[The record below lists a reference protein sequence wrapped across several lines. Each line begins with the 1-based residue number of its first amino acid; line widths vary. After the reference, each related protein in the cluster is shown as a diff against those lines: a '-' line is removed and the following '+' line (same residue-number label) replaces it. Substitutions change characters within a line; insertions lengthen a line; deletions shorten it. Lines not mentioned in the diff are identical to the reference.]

1 MNNRIYIKRS
11 NVPNKVPTSADI
23 DLGELALNTADV
35 KLYASG
41 TTANSILQI
50 GWDRVSRT
58 GDTLTG
64 DFNING
70 SITANTF
77 VKSGGTSS
85 QFLKADGSV
94 DSTVYLSGE
103 TDTLQSVT
111 TRGSATTT
119 SILANA
125 FIKSG
130 GTNQQFLLADGSVT
144 TASAITV
151 TFTGTTNF
159 LQKLNTS
166 SGLTN
171 SLIYDNGT
179 ALGIATT
186 NVTDY
191 TVTIGNQSDRSI
203 GIESNSNGDG
213 KSLTIAGGTGIGTGT
228 GTTFTQIASIFL
240 RSLAFAPNGD
250 VYGSGNSN
258 NVYKQ
263 TGGVGAFAIVGSI
276 GGGGFS
282 RGCTVAPNG
291 DVYVSRNTG
300 DIYKQ
305 TGGVGAFVALGQTS
319 RDWNGMAAAANG
331 DIYCCVSAGD
341 IYKQTGGVG
350 NFIALG
356 QTSRAWQQMCEFNG
370 DIYACG
376 FTAGIFKQTGGVGN
390 FVSIGIQAGRWIA
403 IGTSNGDL
411 YAGSDDNDDLFKQTG
426 GVGAFVP
433 INTGFNPQVAIAG
446 QGTKLYFVDSSS
458 AVVEV
463 NQFINFN
470 GGKLK
475 LEAGAGSGSGT
486 TSIEF
491 NLPIT
496 NTGTTQTKST
506 LMSLANNGDLT
517 LTGRYI
523 KSGGAST
530 EFLKAD
536 GSVDNSVYITAYTET
551 DTLQSVTTRGAIT
564 TTNITANSFIKSGGL
579 STQFLKANGSVD
591 SNTYLTTETDT
602 LQSVT
607 NRGNTTTTNITANAF
622 IKAGGTSNQ
631 FLMADGSV
639 SLGGGGSVSFTGT
652 TNYIQKLDA
661 SSAMTNSLIHDN
673 GIGLGIGTTAFT
685 TTATTIQFGNQV
697 DRKVTIEPKLSGIGK
712 TLIVQGGNGIDGTII
727 SGGNSEVFTIIDNT
741 SKIGRGITIAPNG
754 DVYASAF
761 NSDIYKQT
769 GGVGSFVALGQTARQ
784 WFGMASAPNGDIYA
798 GTFNSGIYKQTG
810 GVGDFISIGEI
821 SRTYFYM
828 TVTSNNDIYVCVEN
842 DDIYKQT
849 NSTGAFVGLGQADRL
864 WRGVCQMGNDM
875 YATVEN
881 DGIYKQ
887 TNGVGDF
894 NLIYSNP
901 SKAWQAIT
909 SIENTLYASSNDDVY
924 KSINNGVTF
933 TALNTGLPFNNVF
946 GISGRNGKL
955 AVSGNNYIA
964 TSPASSTIL
973 AGGGTLKLIGGDT
986 TDTTVTT
993 AQIDTF
999 SFFQAGNGGWRQ
1011 MTTAP
1016 NGDIYTIDV
1025 NSNTVWKKTAAGS
1038 SFTTTTSIGQQLN
1051 GSVTITANGTVYVP
1065 TNGGIYISTNGGTSW
1080 NTTAFGTFAFLTMGY
1095 RTASNDVYGAISG
1108 GDIYKQTNSTG
1119 SFVALGQTARAWRGL
1134 LELNGDMYAVEN
1146 NGDLYKQTGGVGNF
1160 VAQGLTSYPFWD
1172 MTTLNGHLYGADI
1185 SGQVRKR
1192 VNNSGNWVSIGGV
1205 SRGYIGITY
1214 SNTGELYATVNDENF
1229 YVSPVSTVSD
1239 NFSGGS
1245 VSIETGVGYGNASN
1259 SIDFVTSTPIASA
1272 AGIQTKST
1280 KMQILGNGYIKMT
1293 SIPTFADNASALAGG
1308 LSIGTLYKTS
1318 GGDLMIVI

>member
-213 KSLTIAGGTGIGTGT
+213 KSLTIAGGTGVGTGT

-250 VYGSGNSN
+250 VYGSGNGS

-276 GGGGFS
+276 GGGFS

-305 TGGVGAFVALGQTS
+305 TGGIGAFVALGQTS
-319 RDWNGMAAAANG
+319 RDWQGMAAAANG
-331 DIYCCVSAGD
+331 DIYCAVSAGD

-376 FTAGIFKQTGGVGN
+376 FTQGIFKQTGGVGN

-411 YAGSDDNDDLFKQTG
+411 YAGSDDNDDLFKQTA

-433 INTGFNPQVAIAG
+433 INTGFNAQVAIAG
-446 QGTKLYFVDSSS
+446 KGTKLYFVDSGS

-491 NLPIT
+491 NLPII

-506 LMSLANNGDLT
+506 IMSLANNGDLT

-607 NRGNTTTTNITANAF
+607 NRGATTTTNITANAF

-661 SSAMTNSLIHDN
+661 NSAMTNSLIHDN

-685 TTATTIQFGNQV
+685 TTATTIQFGNQNN
-697 DRKVTIEPKLSGIGK
+697 RKISVEPILTGSGKSLVIAAGD
-712 TLIVQGGNGIDGTII
+712 TNDTSGTVVPA
-727 SGGNSEVFTIIDNT
+727 NSE
-741 SKIGRGITIAPNG
+741 
-754 DVYASAF
+754 Y
-761 NSDIYKQT
+761 
-769 GGVGSFVALGQTARQ
+769 
-784 WFGMASAPNGDIYA
+784 
-798 GTFNSGIYKQTG
+798 
-810 GVGDFISIGEI
+810 
-821 SRTYFYM
+821 
-828 TVTSNNDIYVCVEN
+828 
-842 DDIYKQT
+842 
-849 NSTGAFVGLGQADRL
+849 
-864 WRGVCQMGNDM
+864 
-875 YATVEN
+875 
-881 DGIYKQ
+881 
-887 TNGVGDF
+887 
-894 NLIYSNP
+894 
-901 SKAWQAIT
+901 
-909 SIENTLYASSNDDVY
+909 
-924 KSINNGVTF
+924 
-933 TALNTGLPFNNVF
+933 
-946 GISGRNGKL
+946 
-955 AVSGNNYIA
+955 
-964 TSPASSTIL
+964 
-973 AGGGTLKLIGGDT
+973 
-986 TDTTVTT
+986 
-993 AQIDTF
+993 F
-999 SFFQAGNGGWRQ
+999 SFFQSGNGGWRQ

-1016 NGDIYTIDV
+1016 NGDIYVTEV
-1025 NSNTVWKKTAAGS
+1025 NGHNVWKKTAAGS
-1038 SFTTTTSIGQQLN
+1038 SFTPTTTIGQTLV
-1051 GSVTITANGTVYVP
+1051 GGITVLANGTVYVA
-1065 TNGGIYISTNGGTSW
+1065 TGGGIYTSTDDGSTW
-1080 NTTAFGTFAFLTMGY
+1080 NSTAFGTSNFMTMGY
-1095 RTASNDVYGAISG
+1095 DSVTNNVYGAISG
-1108 GDIYKQTNSTG
+1108 GDIYMQTNATG
-1119 SFVALGQTARAWRGL
+1119 TFNALGQTSRTWRGL
-1134 LELNGDMYAVEN
+1134 LELNGDIYVLDN
-1146 NGDLYKQTGGVGNF
+1146 NGDLYKRTAGVGNF
-1160 VAQGLTSYPFWD
+1160 IGQGLTSYLWWD
-1172 MTTLNGHLYGADI
+1172 MTTLNGNLYAVDLNGQRIFVRRNNTGDWILTQNTPRFYI
-1185 SGQVRKR
+1185 SI
-1192 VNNSGNWVSIGGV
+1192 S
-1205 SRGYIGITY
+1205 Y
-1214 SNTGELYATVNDENF
+1214 SNTGELYTDVNDENF
-1229 YVSPVSTVSD
+1229 YLSPAGSANNNKFD
-1239 NFSGGS
+1239 FFAGGLGS
-1245 VSIETGVGYGNASN
+1245 VRGMGCGYNGDVYVVGCCGMGGYRMVNNTLPFVQIAGLSTGINWEGIAGAPNGNIWAVTGGNVYKSTDNGAIFNFINSFPSFNVFVAANGDIYLPQYNGGGGIYKSTDNGANFFSLGEPVQQWIGMTELNGDIYACVNGGGIYKQTGGLGSFNSLGQPNRAYFGMASVNGDVYVNVANGDIYIQRNGVGNFEPIGDPNNRAWYGMTQNITTGDLFGSVPADGVYKSINFNNVNEINNSAGGTLTLETGNGNGNSNN
-1259 SIDFVTSTPIASA
+1259 SIDFITSTPQT
-1272 AGIQTKST
+1272 AGTGAQTKTT
-1280 KMQILGNGYIKMT
+1280 KMQILGNGNIKMT
-1293 SIPTFADNASALAGG
+1293 SIPTFADNASAIAGG
-1308 LSIGTLYKTS
+1308 LTIGMLYKTS
-1318 GGDLMIVI
+1318 SGVLMIVI